1 MERLRTLRAWARH
14 GNVTPLRSLLRSA
27 SGRKRQ
33 PSALPGRG
41 FSYVLN
47 AVLQLGLPVAML
59 FAIFGLGRR
68 RIPISLFEGFR
79 RENRDRAQPRAE
91 PDLFFDHPGVLREL
105 AERSSVRKTAYAMS
119 IMLASI
125 SLGCSVRGVVTSV
138 PPRIFREVHGLRVR
152 SYQINPVTEDLRG
165 YKAIEV
171 HQLENLMLDQIP
183 QSSVNQLNLEIAK
196 GLRSLK
202 NFELITDASDSQSPQ
217 RDATNQSAVDVA
229 VDRSRSV
236 LVLDGYIDDYT
247 PGIPKL
253 RYIEQGNNHAV
264 LTVRIQ
270 LKDKQTT
277 RVLAEINI
285 TVENTRITSNV
296 ARMVEKTGK
305 EVVSFVDRSTSHY
318 TRPKEVARYVQQ

>member
-1 MERLRTLRAWARH
+1 M
-14 GNVTPLRSLLRSA
+14 
-27 SGRKRQ
+27 
-33 PSALPGRG
+33 
-41 FSYVLN
+41 
-47 AVLQLGLPVAML
+47 
-59 FAIFGLGRR
+59 
-68 RIPISLFEGFR
+68 
-79 RENRDRAQPRAE
+79 
-91 PDLFFDHPGVLREL
+91 
-105 AERSSVRKTAYAMS
+105 RKTAYAMS

-183 QSSVNQLNLEIAK
+183 QSSVNQLDLDIAK

-202 NFELITDASDSQSPQ
+202 NFELVTDASDSQNPQ
-217 RDATNQSAVDVA
+217 GDTTNQSAVDVT

-277 RVLAEINI
+277 TVLGGINI
-285 TVENTRITSNV
+285 TVENTRVTSNV
-296 ARMVEKTGK
+296 ERMVEKTGK

-318 TRPKEVARYVQQ
+318 SRRKEAAQYVQQ

>member
-1 MERLRTLRAWARH
+1 M
-14 GNVTPLRSLLRSA
+14 
-27 SGRKRQ
+27 
-33 PSALPGRG
+33 
-41 FSYVLN
+41 
-47 AVLQLGLPVAML
+47 
-59 FAIFGLGRR
+59 
-68 RIPISLFEGFR
+68 
-79 RENRDRAQPRAE
+79 
-91 PDLFFDHPGVLREL
+91 
-105 AERSSVRKTAYAMS
+105 RKTAYAMS

-152 SYQINPVTEDLRG
+152 SYQITPVNEDLRG

-183 QSSVNQLNLEIAK
+183 ESSVQRLNLEVKK

-217 RDATNQSAVDVA
+217 RDATNSSAVDVA

-277 RVLAEINI
+277 RVLGEINI
-285 TVENTRITSNV
+285 TVENTRVTSNV
-296 ARMVEKTGK
+296 ERMVEKTAK
-305 EVVSFVDRSTSHY
+305 EVVSFVDWSTSHY
-318 TRPKEVARYVQQ
+318 TTRKEAARYVQQ

>member
-1 MERLRTLRAWARH
+1 
-14 GNVTPLRSLLRSA
+14 
-27 SGRKRQ
+27 
-33 PSALPGRG
+33 
-41 FSYVLN
+41 
-47 AVLQLGLPVAML
+47 
-59 FAIFGLGRR
+59 
-68 RIPISLFEGFR
+68 
-79 RENRDRAQPRAE
+79 
-91 PDLFFDHPGVLREL
+91 
-105 AERSSVRKTAYAMS
+105 
-119 IMLASI
+119 MLASI

-152 SYQINPVTEDLRG
+152 SYQITPVSEDLRG

-183 QSSVNQLNLEIAK
+183 DSSVQQLNLEITK

-277 RVLAEINI
+277 TVLGEMNI

-296 ARMVEKTGK
+296 ERMVEKTAK
-305 EVVSFVDRSTSHY
+305 EVVRFVDRSTTQHDGSRESTSH
-318 TRPKEVARYVQQ
+318 

>member
-1 MERLRTLRAWARH
+1 
-14 GNVTPLRSLLRSA
+14 
-27 SGRKRQ
+27 
-33 PSALPGRG
+33 
-41 FSYVLN
+41 
-47 AVLQLGLPVAML
+47 
-59 FAIFGLGRR
+59 
-68 RIPISLFEGFR
+68 
-79 RENRDRAQPRAE
+79 
-91 PDLFFDHPGVLREL
+91 
-105 AERSSVRKTAYAMS
+105 VRKTACAMS

-152 SYQINPVTEDLRG
+152 SYQIEPVSEDLRG
-165 YKAIEV
+165 YKVIEV

-183 QSSVNQLNLEIAK
+183 ESSVQQLNLEITK

-217 RDATNQSAVDVA
+217 RDATNQSGVDVA

-277 RVLAEINI
+277 RVLGEINI
-285 TVENTRITSNV
+285 TVENTRVTSNV
-296 ARMVEKTGK
+296 ERMVEKTGK

-318 TRPKEVARYVQQ
+318 TTRKEVARYVQ

>member
-1 MERLRTLRAWARH
+1 M
-14 GNVTPLRSLLRSA
+14 
-27 SGRKRQ
+27 
-33 PSALPGRG
+33 
-41 FSYVLN
+41 
-47 AVLQLGLPVAML
+47 
-59 FAIFGLGRR
+59 
-68 RIPISLFEGFR
+68 
-79 RENRDRAQPRAE
+79 
-91 PDLFFDHPGVLREL
+91 
-105 AERSSVRKTAYAMS
+105 RKTAYAMS

-152 SYQINPVTEDLRG
+152 SYQITPVSEDLRG

-171 HQLENLMLDQIP
+171 HQLENLMLDQISE
-183 QSSVNQLNLEIAK
+183 SSVKQLNLEIAK

-217 RDATNQSAVDVA
+217 GDATNQSAIDVA
-229 VDRSRSV
+229 VDRSRSA

-270 LKDKQTT
+270 LNDKQTT
-277 RVLAEINI
+277 RVLGEINI
-285 TVENTRITSNV
+285 TVENTRVTSNV
-296 ARMVEKTGK
+296 ERMVEKTGK
-305 EVVSFVDRSTSHY
+305 EVVSFVERSTSHY
-318 TRPKEVARYVQQ
+318 TRRKEVAPYVQQ

>member
-1 MERLRTLRAWARH
+1 MTQ
-14 GNVTPLRSLLRSA
+14 
-27 SGRKRQ
+27 GRKT
-33 PSALPGRG
+33 
-41 FSYVLN
+41 
-47 AVLQLGLPVAML
+47 
-59 FAIFGLGRR
+59 
-68 RIPISLFEGFR
+68 
-79 RENRDRAQPRAE
+79 
-91 PDLFFDHPGVLREL
+91 
-105 AERSSVRKTAYAMS
+105 VRKTAYAMS

-152 SYQINPVTEDLRG
+152 SYQITPVSEDLRG

-183 QSSVNQLNLEIAK
+183 ESSVQRLNLEVKK

-217 RDATNQSAVDVA
+217 RDATNSSAVDVA

-277 RVLAEINI
+277 RVLGEINI
-285 TVENTRITSNV
+285 TVENTRVTSNV
-296 ARMVEKTGK
+296 ERMVEKTGK
-305 EVVSFVDRSTSHY
+305 EVVSFVDWSTSHY
-318 TRPKEVARYVQQ
+318 TTRKEAARYVQQ

>member
-1 MERLRTLRAWARH
+1 M
-14 GNVTPLRSLLRSA
+14 
-27 SGRKRQ
+27 
-33 PSALPGRG
+33 
-41 FSYVLN
+41 
-47 AVLQLGLPVAML
+47 
-59 FAIFGLGRR
+59 
-68 RIPISLFEGFR
+68 
-79 RENRDRAQPRAE
+79 
-91 PDLFFDHPGVLREL
+91 
-105 AERSSVRKTAYAMS
+105 RKTAYAMS

-183 QSSVNQLNLEIAK
+183 QSSVNQLDLDIAK

-202 NFELITDASDSQSPQ
+202 NFELVTDASDSQNPQ
-217 RDATNQSAVDVA
+217 GDTTNQSAVDVT

-277 RVLAEINI
+277 RVLGEINI
-285 TVENTRITSNV
+285 TVENTRVTSNV
-296 ARMVEKTGK
+296 ERMVEKTGK

-318 TRPKEVARYVQQ
+318 SRRKEAARYVQQ

>member
-1 MERLRTLRAWARH
+1 
-14 GNVTPLRSLLRSA
+14 
-27 SGRKRQ
+27 
-33 PSALPGRG
+33 
-41 FSYVLN
+41 
-47 AVLQLGLPVAML
+47 
-59 FAIFGLGRR
+59 
-68 RIPISLFEGFR
+68 
-79 RENRDRAQPRAE
+79 
-91 PDLFFDHPGVLREL
+91 
-105 AERSSVRKTAYAMS
+105 MS

-152 SYQINPVTEDLRG
+152 SYQITPVSEDLRS

-183 QSSVNQLNLEIAK
+183 ESSVDQLNLEITK

-217 RDATNQSAVDVA
+217 GDATNQSAVDVA
-229 VDRSRSV
+229 VDPSRSV

-270 LKDKQTT
+270 LKDKQAT
-277 RVLAEINI
+277 RVLGEINI

-296 ARMVEKTGK
+296 ERMVEKTAK
-305 EVVSFVDRSTSHY
+305 EVVRFVDRSTTQHDGSRESTSH
-318 TRPKEVARYVQQ
+318 

>member
-1 MERLRTLRAWARH
+1 
-14 GNVTPLRSLLRSA
+14 
-27 SGRKRQ
+27 
-33 PSALPGRG
+33 
-41 FSYVLN
+41 
-47 AVLQLGLPVAML
+47 
-59 FAIFGLGRR
+59 
-68 RIPISLFEGFR
+68 
-79 RENRDRAQPRAE
+79 
-91 PDLFFDHPGVLREL
+91 
-105 AERSSVRKTAYAMS
+105 MS

-152 SYQINPVTEDLRG
+152 SYQITPVSEDLRG

-183 QSSVNQLNLEIAK
+183 DSSVQQLNLEITK

-270 LKDKQTT
+270 LKDKQAT
-277 RVLAEINI
+277 RALGEINI

-296 ARMVEKTGK
+296 ERMVEKTAK
-305 EVVSFVDRSTSHY
+305 EVVRFVDRIQRSTTDPGSRRHI
-318 TRPKEVARYVQQ
+318 E

>member
-1 MERLRTLRAWARH
+1 M
-14 GNVTPLRSLLRSA
+14 
-27 SGRKRQ
+27 
-33 PSALPGRG
+33 
-41 FSYVLN
+41 
-47 AVLQLGLPVAML
+47 
-59 FAIFGLGRR
+59 
-68 RIPISLFEGFR
+68 
-79 RENRDRAQPRAE
+79 
-91 PDLFFDHPGVLREL
+91 
-105 AERSSVRKTAYAMS
+105 RKTAYAMS

-152 SYQINPVTEDLRG
+152 SYQITPVSEDLRG

-183 QSSVNQLNLEIAK
+183 ESSVQRLNLEVKK

-217 RDATNQSAVDVA
+217 RDATNSSAVDVA

-253 RYIEQGNNHAV
+253 RYIEQGNNHSV

-277 RVLAEINI
+277 RVLGEINI
-285 TVENTRITSNV
+285 TVENTRVTSNV
-296 ARMVEKTGK
+296 ERMVEKTGK
-305 EVVSFVDRSTSHY
+305 EVVSFVDWSTSHY
-318 TRPKEVARYVQQ
+318 TTRKEAARYVQQ

>member
-1 MERLRTLRAWARH
+1 M
-14 GNVTPLRSLLRSA
+14 
-27 SGRKRQ
+27 
-33 PSALPGRG
+33 
-41 FSYVLN
+41 
-47 AVLQLGLPVAML
+47 
-59 FAIFGLGRR
+59 
-68 RIPISLFEGFR
+68 
-79 RENRDRAQPRAE
+79 
-91 PDLFFDHPGVLREL
+91 
-105 AERSSVRKTAYAMS
+105 RKTAYAMS

>member
-1 MERLRTLRAWARH
+1 M
-14 GNVTPLRSLLRSA
+14 
-27 SGRKRQ
+27 
-33 PSALPGRG
+33 
-41 FSYVLN
+41 
-47 AVLQLGLPVAML
+47 
-59 FAIFGLGRR
+59 I
-68 RIPISLFEGFR
+68 
-79 RENRDRAQPRAE
+79 
-91 PDLFFDHPGVLREL
+91 
-105 AERSSVRKTAYAMS
+105 KTAYAMS

-152 SYQINPVTEDLRG
+152 SYQIKPVSEDLRG

-183 QSSVNQLNLEIAK
+183 ESSVRQLNLEVAK
-196 GLRSLK
+196 GVSSLK
-202 NFELITDASDSQSPQ
+202 NVELITDASDSQGPKE
-217 RDATNQSAVDVA
+217 DATNQSAIDVA

-270 LKDKQTT
+270 LKDKQTST
-277 RVLAEINI
+277 VLGELNI
-285 TVENTRITSNV
+285 TVENTRVTSNV
-296 ARMVEKTGK
+296 ERMVEKTGK
-305 EVVSFVDRSTSHY
+305 EVVSYVDRSTSHY
-318 TRPKEVARYVQQ
+318 NKPKEVVGYVQE

>member
-1 MERLRTLRAWARH
+1 M
-14 GNVTPLRSLLRSA
+14 
-27 SGRKRQ
+27 
-33 PSALPGRG
+33 
-41 FSYVLN
+41 
-47 AVLQLGLPVAML
+47 
-59 FAIFGLGRR
+59 
-68 RIPISLFEGFR
+68 
-79 RENRDRAQPRAE
+79 
-91 PDLFFDHPGVLREL
+91 
-105 AERSSVRKTAYAMS
+105 RKTAYAMS

-152 SYQINPVTEDLRG
+152 SYQIKPVSEDLRG

-183 QSSVNQLNLEIAK
+183 ESSVQQLDLEITR

-202 NFELITDASDSQSPQ
+202 NFELITDASHSQSPQ
-217 RDATNQSAVDVA
+217 GDATNQSAIDVA

-277 RVLAEINI
+277 TVLGEINI
-285 TVENTRITSNV
+285 TVENTRVTSNV
-296 ARMVEKTGK
+296 ERMVEKTGK

-318 TRPKEVARYVQQ
+318 TTRKEVARYVQQ